1 MAFCKRGILSFVLL
15 LQNEAGNHTGCCW
28 REGGSGCKD
37 DIGLCERDVRHIAAH
52 VLPPA
57 AAPRLLLLSPLLLPE
72 EPGMARQTGLAL
84 LEASRA
90 CVSMQPNHTFWLWGV
105 VLTKPAQEPKV
116 VKPPG
121 AAWRSCLSAWHLRAM
136 RDSFGEG
143 CLPEHSL
150 VWWLQ

>member
-1 MAFCKRGILSFVLL
+1 
-15 LQNEAGNHTGCCW
+15 
-28 REGGSGCKD
+28 
-37 DIGLCERDVRHIAAH
+37 
-52 VLPPA
+52 
-57 AAPRLLLLSPLLLPE
+57 
-72 EPGMARQTGLAL
+72 MARQTGLAL

-121 AAWRSCLSAWHLRAM
+121 AAWRSRLSAWHLCAM
-136 RDSFGEG
+136 RGSFGEG

-150 VWWLQ
+150 V